1 MSGIAAL
8 GVLAFFRFDIADSEA
23 AETYKIDLAHT
34 TIGFSI
40 LRQGY
45 NNLIGGFRDFSGT
58 IVFDEKNV
66 SDSKVE
72 VTIKTASFY
81 SGWGPRDKDL
91 RSPNFF
97 NVQEFPEMKFTSTK
111 IVKTGDKTGTM
122 VGNLTLLGV
131 TKPVTLAAKF
141 NRRGSSKNKTF
152 SGFSATGI
160 LDRTQWGMDR
170 FAKFVGP
177 QVKLTI
183 EVLALKQ

>member
-8 GVLAFFRFDIADSEA
+8 AVLALFRFDIAHSEA
-23 AETYKIDLAHT
+23 AETFKIDLAHT

-40 LRQGY
+40 MRQGY
-45 NNLIGGFRDFSGT
+45 NNLVGGFRDFSGS
-58 IVFDEKNV
+58 IVFDEKTV
-66 SDSKVE
+66 SNSKLE

-111 IVKTGDKTGTM
+111 ITKTGDKTGTI

-131 TKPVTLAAKF
+131 TKPVTLAVKF
-141 NRRGSSKNKTF
+141 NRRGSSKDKVFT
-152 SGFSATGI
+152 GFSATGTI
-160 LDRTQWGMDR
+160 DRTQWGMDR
-170 FAKFVGP
+170 FAKYVGP